1 MFEGRNPSRKTGENS
16 KVLFFVDS
24 SIAVFDEGVVEV
36 EVLFF
41 STSSAVRESVEV
53 VVEFQNH
60 GFAGSAEIQ
69 Q

>member
-1 MFEGRNPSRKTGENS
+1 MFEGRNPSSKTGENS

-24 SIAVFDEGVVEV
+24 SVAVFEEGVV

-41 STSSAVRESVEV
+41 SPSSAVRESVEV

-60 GFAGSAEIQ
+60 GFAESAGI
-69 Q
+69 